1 MQAQVSYKALF
12 TTLKQKFGQLDSAVS
27 ASERDRNPNLKKQ
40 MARMQK
46 LLLQMGAVFRPS
58 ASVAEA
64 FLAAK

>member
-1 MQAQVSYKALF
+1 MQVQGSYKALF
-12 TTLKQKFGQLDSAVS
+12 STLKQKLGQLDSAVS
-27 ASERDRNPNLKKQ
+27 ELERDRNPKLQKQ

-46 LLLQMGAVFRPS
+46 MLMQVGSVFRPS